1 VLNDEIK
8 EKIIDLFLK
17 RKKKNTLWPKQNRNF
32 LAEIWLALPEQVKI
46 LIKMKFILVCSVF

>member
-1 VLNDEIK
+1 VLKDEIRK
-8 EKIIDLFLK
+8 KIIDLFLK

-32 LAEIWLALPEQVKI
+32 LVVIWLALPEQVEI